1 MLFWFHRNNKDHKNS
16 AMVAGNKCTPRATGT
31 AHTKIKVN
39 LTAEAP
45 AMVAEVRYEKGEKAA
60 TRP

>member
-1 MLFWFHRNNKDHKNS
+1 MLFWFHRDNKDHKNS
-16 AMVAGNKCTPRATGT
+16 AMVACNKYTPRVIGI

-39 LTAEAP
+39 LTAEAT
-45 AMVAEVRYEKGEKAA
+45 AMVAEVRNEKGEKAA